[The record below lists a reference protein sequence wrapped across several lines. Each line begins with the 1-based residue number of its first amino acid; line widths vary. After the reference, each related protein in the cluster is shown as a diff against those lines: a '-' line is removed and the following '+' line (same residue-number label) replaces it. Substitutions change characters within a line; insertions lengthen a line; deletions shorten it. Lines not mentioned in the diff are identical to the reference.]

1 MRLSAKTACAAALV
15 ASLVVGCSRAK
26 IDRVEWPI
34 MGTIAAVQLK
44 GELTPDSGRFT
55 TDVMAAFNDVSDAL
69 NAHVATSEICSLAP
83 LGDDEVLAKCADKM
97 KPCYEAAFTLMR
109 VSGGAFNP
117 RWRGPK
123 TLDLGAIAKGF
134 AVDFAVEG
142 MQNRKSAG
150 LTGGSGVPPLQ
161 GTESTPGRDVDILID
176 LGGNIKSVKG
186 NWRTGVKDPNGGGF
200 AAVVEL
206 REGEALATSATYYRG
221 SHIYDGRTGLAVS
234 NGVASVTVL
243 CHSAKWADGLSTTL
257 FVLGPDE
264 GRTFVEEKGR
274 LLTGGEEIAV
284 LWILSDGRQMKLDP
298 AARFQ

>member
-26 IDRVEWPI
+26 IDRVEWPV
-34 MGTIAAVQLK
+34 MGTIAAVQVR
-44 GELTPDSGRFT
+44 GELTTDDGRLT
-55 TDVMAAFNDVSDAL
+55 ADVMGAFNDVSDAL
-69 NAHVATSEICSLAP
+69 NAHVATSEISSLAS
-83 LGDDEVLAKCADKM
+83 LADDEVLAKCKAEM

-206 REGEALATSATYYRG
+206 RKGEALATSATYYRG
-221 SHIYDGRTGLAVS
+221 SHIHDGRTGLAVS

-243 CHSAKWADGLSTTL
+243 CRSAMWADGLSTTL

-284 LWILSDGRQMKLDP
+284 LWILSDGRQMKFDP